1 MLEGQ
6 GYCLLSCQDR
16 EAAVSKAQA
25 EGHVSGMAGGTSKNA
40 RAWRCWLRGLRR
52 RREARAKIVDQRSGY
67 RDWSRNRSI
76 LVRGVVRGRTNGRGL
91 PIHVGDETIEV
102 TVRSV
107 VT

>member
-1 MLEGQ
+1 MLGR
-6 GYCLLSCQDR
+6 GRLTAMRSR
-16 EAAVSKAQA
+16 SR
-25 EGHVSGMAGGTSKNA
+25 SAGFGGDDINFKNA